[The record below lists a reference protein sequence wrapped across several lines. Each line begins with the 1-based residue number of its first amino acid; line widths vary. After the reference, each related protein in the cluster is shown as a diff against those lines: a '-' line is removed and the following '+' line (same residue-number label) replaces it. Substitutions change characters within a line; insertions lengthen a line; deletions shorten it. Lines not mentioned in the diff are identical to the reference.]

1 MATPAI
7 PSPDS
12 AVLAQIERHLA
23 ELVVLQKK
31 QLQAIRQ
38 LTGEIRR

>member
-1 MATPAI
+1 MAPPIKSST
-7 PSPDS
+7 DS

-38 LTGEIRR
+38 LTGDKAR